1 MRKIIDLNGAALRF
15 AGGVI
20 VAAGVVV
27 SSAAWATDGSNTGKD
42 EIEIQIGAQISQM
55 AEQERIALSGVQVTQ
70 LMELTGPTSR
80 GNLSLFRARTRNGLP
95 TGIAATRLQSGLDAD
110 AEQQTARDLALKGI
124 QTPNAHGFDMAT
136 LDQMPVVSGGP
147 QWACLTEALYF
158 EARGENL
165 TGQLAVAEV
174 ILNRVDSRRFPN
186 SVCKVVRQ
194 GESRRNAC
202 QFSFRCDGK
211 KEVFSERGAFQ
222 RAGKIANIMLQGRE
236 RVLTDGAT
244 FYHTKRVR
252 PSWARRLT
260 KTTDIGV
267 HVFYRH
273 PRKVALN

>member
-1 MRKIIDLNGAALRF
+1 MRNFIDFNGARMHF
-15 AGGVI
+15 AGGIAI
-20 VAAGVVV
+20 VVGMVF
-27 SSAAWATDGSNTGKD
+27 SSTAWATDGTALT
-42 EIEIQIGAQISQM
+42 EQAIETQIGVQISQM
-55 AEQERIALSGVQVTQ
+55 AEQERLSLSGVQVTQ
-70 LMELTGPTSR
+70 LMEVTAPNPR
-80 GNLSLFRARTRNGLP
+80 GSLSLFRTRTRNGVP
-95 TGIAATRLQSGLDAD
+95 TGIEATRLQSGLDAD
-110 AEQQTARDLALKGI
+110 PEQQTTLDLTLTDI
-124 QTPNAHGFDMAT
+124 TTPNAYGFDMAT
-136 LDQMPVVSGGP
+136 LDQMPVVEGGP

-186 SVCKVVRQ
+186 SVCSVIRQ

-211 KEVFSERGAFQ
+211 KEIFSEQGAFH
-222 RAGKIANIMLQGRE
+222 RAGKIAMIMLEGRE
-236 RVLTDGAT
+236 RILTDGAT

-267 HVFYRH
+267 HVFYRY
-273 PRKVALN
+273 PRNVAMN